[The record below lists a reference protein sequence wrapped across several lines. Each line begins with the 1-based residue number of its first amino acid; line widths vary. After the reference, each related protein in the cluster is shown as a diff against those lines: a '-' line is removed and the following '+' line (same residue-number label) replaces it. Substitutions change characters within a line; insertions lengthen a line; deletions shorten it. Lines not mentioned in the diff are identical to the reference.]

1 MKVLQA
7 KSKNEPL
14 SRAKF
19 PKNGANPFL
28 SQATREFH
36 HHFIL
41 PHSGKMEG
49 TVMQEEK
56 IGAYTMRKTSE
67 KNETGENIWLT
78 RLQRLLCE
86 LLWGCAGWVFGQA
99 GLLFDTYPLG
109 VALLCA
115 SSGHTPAVLA
125 GLLVTAVVNM
135 ENAALY
141 VCVYLAAAILR
152 IIVAA
157 VFDEPDARFEMPKT
171 LQRRLRERIEREAPL
186 TDEEWQKREKKAAR
200 AAFWERIFGESILLR
215 MSATSLCALIL
226 ALHRVIAGGFR
237 YYDWFAAI
245 FIILMATAATAI
257 FALSLEKRSENKW
270 LIGISEAALLFSLVY
285 ASRTVTFLSFP
296 LSPMAALFFTLYICS
311 NRSAMEGILTAGVAG
326 LAYEPI
332 QAPALLLAALVAI
345 FLKQTKKESPTAT
358 LLPVLAMLAWSAYVG
373 GFLIL
378 LPLVPA
384 TLLAGVAFVVVQKTS
399 ILSTPSQKAEASGEE
414 STQSQQ
420 FQQVESIRY
429 RDSSER
435 FRGIS
440 DAFSSLSEV
449 FYNLS
454 DRFRRPGTLDLRLLC
469 DRSFDAFCNDCPNK
483 NICWGLEYTETL
495 GAVNTLIAQLHTRG
509 RVSDEHVD
517 EQLSNRCTRI
527 DGILERI
534 NADCARLTGEMLRNN
549 RTEIVAMDYESAA
562 DIINDALEADS
573 GEYAVDTELG
583 KKIAEYLK
591 DADVRAQSVTVFG
604 NRMRKILIRGAEV
617 DEAKVTFETMRSDLG
632 EMCGSELGFPAF
644 EVEGSVSTMTLTA
657 KRKIAVISAHNNVS
671 ADGGVSGDS
680 VNLFSN
686 KKDYFY
692 ALISDGMGS
701 GKEAALTSGLCSVF
715 LEKMLRAGNRAAT
728 SLRMLNNMIAS
739 RAHDS
744 TKECSSTVDLLELDL
759 MTGEG
764 AFLKSGAA
772 PSFLVR
778 GKVVRRLQAGTVP
791 IGILNTLDVQKTEF
805 PLRAGDTV
813 VMVSDG
819 ILQGD
824 DDGEWLTS
832 YLTTATTQSPEEIVY
847 HICRRCAERETH
859 DDCSVVALRILD
871 ADQAEEEINNDE

>member
-1 MKVLQA
+1 MD
-7 KSKNEPL
+7 
-14 SRAKF
+14 
-19 PKNGANPFL
+19 
-28 SQATREFH
+28 
-36 HHFIL
+36 
-41 PHSGKMEG
+41 
-49 TVMQEEK
+49 
-56 IGAYTMRKTSE
+56 AYGMRKIRE
-67 KNETGENIWLT
+67 KKEIEGNVWLS

-86 LLWGCAGWVFGQA
+86 ILWGCAGWIFGQA
-99 GLLFDTYPLG
+99 GLVFDTYPLG
-109 VALLCA
+109 LALLCA
-115 SSGHTPAVLA
+115 SSGHTPAVLV
-125 GLLVTAVVNM
+125 GLIVTAVVNM
-135 ENAALY
+135 ENPALY
-141 VCVYLAAAILR
+141 ACAYLAAAILR
-152 IIVAA
+152 IIAAA
-157 VFDEPDARFEMPKT
+157 VFDAPDARFEMPKA
-171 LQRRLRERIEREAPL
+171 LQKRLQERIREEAPM
-186 TDEEWQKREKKAAR
+186 TDAEQEKNAR
-200 AAFWERIFGESILLR
+200 KTARVAFWERTFGESILLR
-215 MSATSLCALIL
+215 MSAAALCALVI
-226 ALHRVIAGGFR
+226 ALHRVISGGFR
-237 YYDWFAAI
+237 FYDWFAAL
-245 FIILMATAATAI
+245 FVIIMATAATAV
-257 FALSLEKRSENKW
+257 FALSLERRCGSRW
-270 LIGISEAALLFSLVY
+270 LVGVSEAALLFTLVY
-285 ASRTVTFLSFP
+285 ASRTVTLLTFP
-296 LSPMAALFFTLYICS
+296 LAPMAALFFTLYICA
-311 NRSAMEGILTAGVAG
+311 NRSAVDGILAAGIAG
-326 LAYEPI
+326 LAWEPI
-332 QAPALLLAALVAI
+332 HAPALLLAALVAL

-358 LLPVLAMLAWSAYVG
+358 LLPVLAMLVWSAYVG

-378 LPLVPA
+378 LPLIPA
-384 TLLAGVAFVVVQKTS
+384 ALLAATAFVLVQKTA
-399 ILSTPSQKAEASGEE
+399 IFTAPTTETTSGEE
-414 STQSQQ
+414 DAIKSQ
-420 FQQVESIRY
+420 QQVESIRY
-429 RDSSER
+429 RDSNER

-483 NICWGLEYTETL
+483 NICWGLEYTATL
-495 GAVNTLIAQLHTRG
+495 GAVNDLIAQLHTRG

-549 RTEIVAMDYESAA
+549 RTEIFAMDYESAA

-573 GEYAVDTELG
+573 GEYAVDAELG

-591 DADVRAQSVTVFG
+591 DADVRAESVTVFG

-644 EVEGSVSTMTLTA
+644 EVEGNVSTMTLSA
-657 KRKIAVISAHNNVS
+657 KRKIAVISAQNNVS

-739 RAHDS
+739 RAQDS

-772 PSFLVR
+772 PSFVVR

-791 IGILNTLDVQKTEF
+791 IGILNTLDVQKTDF

-824 DDGEWLTS
+824 DEGEWLTS
-832 YLTTATTQSPEEIVY
+832 YLTGAATQTPEEIVY
-847 HICRRCAERETH
+847 QICRRCAESETR

-871 ADQAEEEINNDE
+871 ADEAEEEANREE

>member
-1 MKVLQA
+1 
-7 KSKNEPL
+7 
-14 SRAKF
+14 
-19 PKNGANPFL
+19 
-28 SQATREFH
+28 
-36 HHFIL
+36 
-41 PHSGKMEG
+41 
-49 TVMQEEK
+49 MQEEK
-56 IGAYTMRKTSE
+56 MGAYSMRKTKE
-67 KNETGENIWLT
+67 KRGAGEGVWLL
-78 RLQRLLCE
+78 RLQRVFRE
-86 LLWGCAGWVFGQA
+86 ILWGCAGWIFGQA
-99 GLLFDTYPLG
+99 GLVFDTYPLG
-109 VALLCA
+109 LALLCA
-115 SSGHTPAVLA
+115 SSGHTPAVLV
-125 GLLVTAVVNM
+125 GLLITAVVNM
-135 ENAALY
+135 ENAAPY
-141 VCVYLAAAILR
+141 ICAYLTAAILR
-152 IIVAA
+152 IVVAA
-157 VFDEPDARFEMPKT
+157 VFDAPDARFEAPKA
-171 LQRRLRERIEREAPL
+171 LQKRLQERIREEAPL
-186 TDEEWQKREKKAAR
+186 SDAEQGKKAKKAAR

-215 MSATSLCALIL
+215 MSAAALCALVI
-226 ALHRVIAGGFR
+226 ALHRVISGDFR
-237 YYDWFAAI
+237 YYDLFAAL
-245 FIILMATAATAI
+245 FVILMSSAATAV
-257 FALSLEKRSENKW
+257 FALSLERRTETKW
-270 LIGISEAALLFSLVY
+270 LIGISEAALLFSFVY
-285 ASRTVTFLSFP
+285 AARTVTLLSFP
-296 LSPMAALFFTLYICS
+296 LAPMAALFFTLYVCA
-311 NRSAMEGILTAGVAG
+311 NRSALEGILAAGIAG
-326 LAYEPI
+326 LAYDPI
-332 QAPALLLAALVAI
+332 QAPALLLAALVAL
-345 FLKQTKKESPTAT
+345 FLKQTKKAKPTAT
-358 LLPVLAMLAWSAYVG
+358 LLPVVAMLAWSAYVK

-384 TLLAGVAFVVVQKTS
+384 TLLAGTAFVLVQKTA
-399 ILSTPSQKAEASGEE
+399 ILSAPNVETESGEE
-414 STQSQQ
+414 DNTQSQQ
-420 FQQVESIRY
+420 QQVESIRY
-429 RDSSER
+429 RDSNER

-483 NICWGLEYTETL
+483 NICWGLEYTATL
-495 GAVNTLIAQLHTRG
+495 GAVNDLIAQLHTRG
-509 RVSDEHVD
+509 RVSDEHVG
-517 EQLSNRCTRI
+517 EQLTNRCTRI

-534 NADCARLTGEMLRNN
+534 NTDCARLTGEMLRNN
-549 RTEIVAMDYESAA
+549 RTEIFAMDYESAA

-573 GEYAVDTELG
+573 GEYLVDAELG

-591 DADVRAQSVTVFG
+591 DADVRAESVTVFG

-632 EMCGSELGFPAF
+632 EMCDSELGFPAF

-657 KRKIAVISAHNNVS
+657 KRKIAVISAQNNVS

-739 RAHDS
+739 RAQDS

-772 PSFLVR
+772 PSFVVR
-778 GKVVRRLQAGTVP
+778 GKVVRKLQAGTVP
-791 IGILNTLDVQKTEF
+791 IGILNTLDVQKTDF

-824 DDGEWLTS
+824 DEGEWLTS
-832 YLTTATTQSPEEIVY
+832 YLTGAATQTPEEIVY
-847 HICRRCAERETH
+847 HICRRCAESETR

-871 ADQAEEEINNDE
+871 ADEAEEKGKEDD

>member
-1 MKVLQA
+1 
-7 KSKNEPL
+7 
-14 SRAKF
+14 
-19 PKNGANPFL
+19 
-28 SQATREFH
+28 
-36 HHFIL
+36 
-41 PHSGKMEG
+41 
-49 TVMQEEK
+49 MQEEK
-56 IGAYTMRKTSE
+56 MSAFHMRKTKE
-67 KNETGENIWLT
+67 KKEIDTNIWLS
-78 RLQRLLCE
+78 RLQRLFLE
-86 LLWGCAGWVFGQA
+86 ILWGCAGWIFGQA
-99 GLLFDTYPLG
+99 GLVFDTYPLG
-109 VALLCA
+109 IALLCA
-115 SSGHTPAVLA
+115 SSGHTPAVLI
-125 GLLVTAVVNM
+125 GLIVTSAVNM
-135 ENAALY
+135 ENPALY
-141 VCVYLAAAILR
+141 ICAYLTAAILR

-157 VFDEPDARFEMPKT
+157 VFDAPDARFEMPKA
-171 LQRRLRERIEREAPL
+171 LRECLQERITAQAPPDDKEEA
-186 TDEEWQKREKKAAR
+186 KRVKKAAR
-200 AAFWERIFGESILLR
+200 QAFLGRIFGESILLR
-215 MSATSLCALIL
+215 MSAAALCALVL
-226 ALHRVIAGGFR
+226 ALYRVIDGGFR
-237 YYDWFAAI
+237 FYDWFSAL
-245 FIILMATAATAI
+245 FIILMAVAATAV
-257 FALSLEKRSENKW
+257 FALSLEKRSESKW
-270 LIGISEAALLFSLVY
+270 LIGASEAALLFALVY
-285 ASRTVTFLSFP
+285 ASRTVVFLSFP
-296 LSPMAALFFTLYICS
+296 LAPMAALFFTLYICA
-311 NRSAMEGILTAGVAG
+311 NRSALQGILAAGVAG

-332 QAPALLLAALVAI
+332 QAPALLIAALVAL
-345 FLKQTKKESPTAT
+345 FLKQSKRESPTAT
-358 LLPVLAMLAWSAYVG
+358 LLPVLAMLTWSAYVG

-378 LPLVPA
+378 LYLVPA
-384 TLLAGVAFVVVQKTS
+384 TLLAGTAFVIVQKTA
-399 ILSTPSQKAEASGEE
+399 ILSPKKEGESETEEVFE
-414 STQSQQ
+414 SLQRQE
-420 FQQVESIRY
+420 VESIRY
-429 RDSSER
+429 RDSNER

-483 NICWGLEYTETL
+483 NICWGLEYTATL
-495 GAVNTLIAQLHTRG
+495 GAVNDLIAQLHTRG

-517 EQLSNRCTRI
+517 EQLVNRCTRI

-534 NADCARLTGEMLRNN
+534 NVDCARLTGEMLRNN
-549 RTEIVAMDYESAA
+549 RTEIFAMDYESAA

-573 GEYAVDTELG
+573 GEYMVDTELG
-583 KKIAEYLK
+583 KKIAEYLR
-591 DADVRAQSVTVFG
+591 DADVRAESVTVFG

-632 EMCGSELGFPAF
+632 EMCGSELDFPTF
-644 EVEGSVSTMTLTA
+644 EVEGNVSTMTLTA
-657 KRKIAVISAHNNVS
+657 KRKIAVLSAQNNLS

-739 RAHDS
+739 RAQDS
-744 TKECSSTVDLLELDL
+744 SKECSSTVDLLELDL

-772 PSFLVR
+772 PSFVVR

-791 IGILNTLDVQKTEF
+791 IGILNTLDVQKTDF

-824 DDGEWLTS
+824 DEGEWLTS
-832 YLTTATTQSPEEIVY
+832 YLTGASTQTPEEIVY
-847 HICRRCAERETH
+847 HICRRCAERETR

-871 ADQAEEEINNDE
+871 ADEAEEKSNREE

>member
-1 MKVLQA
+1 
-7 KSKNEPL
+7 
-14 SRAKF
+14 
-19 PKNGANPFL
+19 
-28 SQATREFH
+28 
-36 HHFIL
+36 
-41 PHSGKMEG
+41 
-49 TVMQEEK
+49 MQEEK
-56 IGAYTMRKTSE
+56 TGALGMRKAKE
-67 KNETGENIWLT
+67 KQGSKEKVWLS
-78 RLQRLLCE
+78 RLQRLFVE
-86 LLWGCAGWVFGQA
+86 IVWGCAGWIFGQA
-99 GLLFDTYPLG
+99 SLMFDTYPLG
-109 VALLCA
+109 IALLCA
-115 SSGHTPAVLA
+115 SSGHTPAVLV
-125 GLLVTAVVNM
+125 GLIVTAVVNM
-135 ENAALY
+135 QNPALY
-141 VCVYLAAAILR
+141 VCAYLAAAILR
-152 IIVAA
+152 ILVAA
-157 VFDEPDARFEMPKT
+157 VFDAPDARFEMPQS
-171 LQRRLRERIEREAPL
+171 LQKRLRERIAEEAPL
-186 TDEEWQKREKKAAR
+186 GDTEAEKRAKKAAR

-215 MSATSLCALIL
+215 MSAAALCGLVL
-226 ALHRVIAGGFR
+226 ALHRVISGGFR
-237 YYDWFAAI
+237 YYDLFAAI
-245 FIILMATAATAI
+245 FIILMATAATAV
-257 FALSLEKRSENKW
+257 FALSLERRCETGW
-270 LIGISEAALLFSLVY
+270 LVGLSEAALLFTLVY
-285 ASRTVTFLSFP
+285 ASRTVTLLSFP
-296 LSPMAALFFTLYICS
+296 LAPMAALFFTLYICA
-311 NRSAMEGILTAGVAG
+311 NRSTVEGILAAGIAG

-332 QAPALLLAALVAI
+332 QAPALLLAALVAL
-345 FLKQTKKESPTAT
+345 FLKQTKKESATAT
-358 LLPVLAMLAWSAYVG
+358 LLPVLAMLTWSAYVG
-373 GFLIL
+373 GFYIL
-378 LPLVPA
+378 LVLVPA
-384 TLLAGVAFVVVQKTS
+384 TLLAATAFVLVQKTAVFAS
-399 ILSTPSQKAEASGEE
+399 STPVEELNGEE
-414 STQSQQ
+414 DVRRSQQ
-420 FQQVESIRY
+420 RQQVDSIRY
-429 RDSSER
+429 RDSNER

-483 NICWGLEYTETL
+483 NICWGLEYTATL
-495 GAVNTLIAQLHTRG
+495 GAVNDLIAQLHTRG
-509 RVSDEHVD
+509 RVSDEHVG
-517 EQLSNRCTRI
+517 EQLANRCTRI

-534 NADCARLTGEMLRNN
+534 NTDCARLTGEMLRNN
-549 RTEIVAMDYESAA
+549 RTEIFAMDYESAA

-573 GEYAVDTELG
+573 NEYTVDAELG

-591 DADVRAQSVTVFG
+591 DADVRAESVTVFG
-604 NRMRKILIRGAEV
+604 NRMRKILLRGAEV

-632 EMCGSELGFPAF
+632 EMCGSELGFPTF

-657 KRKIAVISAHNNVS
+657 KRKIAVISAQNNVS

-739 RAHDS
+739 RSQDS

-772 PSFLVR
+772 PSFVVR

-791 IGILNTLDVQKTEF
+791 IGILNTLDVQKTDF

-824 DDGEWLTS
+824 DEGEWLTS
-832 YLTTATTQSPEEIVY
+832 YLTGVASLTPEEIVY
-847 HICRRCAERETH
+847 QICRRCAERETR

-871 ADQAEEEINNDE
+871 ADEIEETEREE

>member
-1 MKVLQA
+1 MD
-7 KSKNEPL
+7 
-14 SRAKF
+14 
-19 PKNGANPFL
+19 
-28 SQATREFH
+28 
-36 HHFIL
+36 
-41 PHSGKMEG
+41 
-49 TVMQEEK
+49 
-56 IGAYTMRKTSE
+56 AYGMRKIRE
-67 KNETGENIWLT
+67 KKEIEGNVWLS

-86 LLWGCAGWVFGQA
+86 ILWGCAGWIFGQA
-99 GLLFDTYPLG
+99 GLVFDTYPLG
-109 VALLCA
+109 LALLCA
-115 SSGHTPAVLA
+115 SSGHTPAVLV
-125 GLLVTAVVNM
+125 GLIVTAVVNM
-135 ENAALY
+135 ENPALY
-141 VCVYLAAAILR
+141 ACAYLAAAILR
-152 IIVAA
+152 IIAAA
-157 VFDEPDARFEMPKT
+157 VFDAPDARFEMPKA
-171 LQRRLRERIEREAPL
+171 LQKRLQERIREEAPM
-186 TDEEWQKREKKAAR
+186 TDAEQEKNAR
-200 AAFWERIFGESILLR
+200 KTARVAFWERTFGESILLR
-215 MSATSLCALIL
+215 MSAAALCALVI
-226 ALHRVIAGGFR
+226 ALHRVISGGFR
-237 YYDWFAAI
+237 FYDWFAAL
-245 FIILMATAATAI
+245 FVIIMATAATAV
-257 FALSLEKRSENKW
+257 FALSLERRCGSRW
-270 LIGISEAALLFSLVY
+270 LVGVSEAALLFTLVY
-285 ASRTVTFLSFP
+285 ASRTVTLLTFP
-296 LSPMAALFFTLYICS
+296 LAPMAALFFTLYICA
-311 NRSAMEGILTAGVAG
+311 NRSAVEGILAAGIAG
-326 LAYEPI
+326 LAWEPI
-332 QAPALLLAALVAI
+332 HAPALLLAVLVAL

-358 LLPVLAMLAWSAYVG
+358 LLPVLAMLVWSAYVG

-378 LPLVPA
+378 LPLIPA
-384 TLLAGVAFVVVQKTS
+384 ALLAATAFVLVQKTA
-399 ILSTPSQKAEASGEE
+399 IFTAPTTETTSGEE
-414 STQSQQ
+414 DAIKSQ
-420 FQQVESIRY
+420 QQVESIRY
-429 RDSSER
+429 RDSNER

-483 NICWGLEYTETL
+483 NICWGLEYTATL
-495 GAVNTLIAQLHTRG
+495 GAVNDLIAQLHTRG

-549 RTEIVAMDYESAA
+549 RTEIFAMDYESAA

-573 GEYAVDTELG
+573 GEYAVDAELG

-591 DADVRAQSVTVFG
+591 DADVRAESVTVFG

-644 EVEGSVSTMTLTA
+644 EVEGNVSTMTLSA
-657 KRKIAVISAHNNVS
+657 KRKIAVISAQNNVS

-739 RAHDS
+739 RAQDS

-772 PSFLVR
+772 PSFVVR

-791 IGILNTLDVQKTEF
+791 IGILNTLDVQKTDF

-824 DDGEWLTS
+824 DEGEWLTS
-832 YLTTATTQSPEEIVY
+832 YLTGAATQTPEEIVY
-847 HICRRCAERETH
+847 QICRRCAESETR

-871 ADQAEEEINNDE
+871 ADEAEEEVNREE

>member
-1 MKVLQA
+1 
-7 KSKNEPL
+7 
-14 SRAKF
+14 
-19 PKNGANPFL
+19 
-28 SQATREFH
+28 
-36 HHFIL
+36 
-41 PHSGKMEG
+41 
-49 TVMQEEK
+49 MQEEK
-56 IGAYTMRKTSE
+56 IGAFTMRKTKE
-67 KNETGENIWLT
+67 KNEGSENIWLA
-78 RLQRLLCE
+78 RLQRILCE
-86 LLWGCAGWVFGQA
+86 ILWGCAGWVFGQA

-115 SSGHTPAVLA
+115 SSGHTPAVLV
-125 GLLVTAVVNM
+125 GLLVTAVTNM
-135 ENAALY
+135 QNAPVY
-141 VCVYLAAAILR
+141 VCAYLMAAILR
-152 IIVAA
+152 IVAAA
-157 VFDEPDARFEMPKT
+157 VFDAPDARFEMPKT
-171 LQRRLRERIEREAPL
+171 LQKCLRERVEKEAAL

-215 MSATSLCALIL
+215 MSAAALCALVL
-226 ALHRVIAGGFR
+226 ALHRVISGGFR

-245 FIILMATAATAI
+245 FVIFMAAAATVI
-257 FALSLEKRSENKW
+257 FALSLEKRSDSKW
-270 LIGISEAALLFSLVY
+270 LIGISEAALLFSLVW
-285 ASRTVTFLSFP
+285 AARTVTFLSFP
-296 LSPMAALFFTLYICS
+296 LSPMAALFFTLYVCA
-311 NRSAMEGILTAGVAG
+311 NRTALQGILAAGVAG
-326 LAYEPI
+326 LAYDPI
-332 QAPALLLAALVAI
+332 QAPAFLLAALVAI
-345 FLKQTKKESPTAT
+345 FLKQTKREGPSVT
-358 LLPVLAMLAWSAYVG
+358 LFPVVAMLAWSAYVK
-373 GFLIL
+373 GFFML
-378 LPLVPA
+378 LSLVPA
-384 TLLAGVAFVVVQKTS
+384 ALFAGVAFVVVQKAAVF
-399 ILSTPSQKAEASGEE
+399 STPKEDTEHPEE
-414 STQSQQ
+414 EPIPQSNQ
-420 FQQVESIRY
+420 ELEGIRY
-429 RDSSER
+429 RDSNER

-483 NICWGLEYTETL
+483 NICWGLEYTATL
-495 GAVNTLIAQLHTRG
+495 GAVNDLIAQLHTRG
-509 RVSDEHVD
+509 RVSGEHVE
-517 EQLSNRCTRI
+517 EQLASRCTRI

-534 NADCARLTGEMLRNN
+534 NTDCAHLTGEMLRNN

-562 DIINDALEADS
+562 DIINDALEADC
-573 GEYAVDTELG
+573 GEYEVDVELS

-591 DADVRAQSVTVFG
+591 DADVRAESVTVFG
-604 NRMRKILIRGAEV
+604 NRMKKILIRGAEV
-617 DEAKVTFETMRSDLG
+617 EDAKVTFETMRSDLG
-632 EMCGSELGFPAF
+632 EMCGRELAFPTF
-644 EVEGSVSTMTLTA
+644 EVEGSVSTMVLSA
-657 KRKIAVISAHNNVS
+657 KRKIAVISAQNNVS

-680 VNLFSN
+680 VNLFCN

-772 PSFLVR
+772 PSFVVR

-819 ILQGD
+819 ILQD
-824 DDGEWLTS
+824 DNDGAWLMS
-832 YLTTATTQSPEEIVY
+832 YLKGAATETPEEIVY
-847 HICRRCAERETH
+847 QICRRCAEGETH

-871 ADQAEEEINNDE
+871 ADTAEETVNDEE

>member
-1 MKVLQA
+1 
-7 KSKNEPL
+7 
-14 SRAKF
+14 
-19 PKNGANPFL
+19 
-28 SQATREFH
+28 
-36 HHFIL
+36 
-41 PHSGKMEG
+41 
-49 TVMQEEK
+49 MQEEK
-56 IGAYTMRKTSE
+56 IGAYTMRKTKEENRS
-67 KNETGENIWLT
+67 GESVWLA
-78 RLQRLLCE
+78 RLQRLICE
-86 LLWGCAGWVFGQA
+86 ILWGCAGWVFGQA

-115 SSGHTPAVLA
+115 SSGHTLAVLA
-125 GLLVTAVVNM
+125 GLLITAVTNM
-135 ENAALY
+135 QNAPLY
-141 VCVYLAAAILR
+141 VCAYLTVAILR
-152 IIVAA
+152 IVAAA
-157 VFDEPDARFEMPKT
+157 VFDAPDARFELPKT
-171 LQRRLRERIEREAPL
+171 LQRCLRERLEKEAPL
-186 TDEEWQKREKKAAR
+186 TDKEWQTREKKAAR
-200 AAFWERIFGESILLR
+200 AAFWGRIFGESILLR
-215 MSATSLCALIL
+215 MSAAALCALVL
-226 ALHRVIAGGFR
+226 ALHRVISGGFR

-245 FIILMATAATAI
+245 FVIFMASAATVI
-257 FALSLEKRSENKW
+257 FALSLDKRNENKW
-270 LIGISEAALLFSLVY
+270 LVGISEAALLFSLVY
-285 ASRTVTFLSFP
+285 AARTVTFLSFP
-296 LSPMAALFFTLYICS
+296 LSPMAALFFTLYVCA
-311 NRSAMEGILTAGVAG
+311 NRSAVQGILAAGVAG
-326 LAYEPI
+326 LAYESI

-345 FLKQTKKESPTAT
+345 FLKQTKKQSPSAT
-358 LLPVLAMLAWSAYVG
+358 LLPVVAMLAWSAYVK
-373 GFLIL
+373 GFLL
-378 LPLVPA
+378 LLSLVPA
-384 TLLAGVAFVVVQKTS
+384 TLLAGVAFVVVQKAAV
-399 ILSTPSQKAEASGEE
+399 LSRADEQEE
-414 STQSQQ
+414 IEDEPIPQTNQ
-420 FQQVESIRY
+420 ELEGIRY
-429 RDSSER
+429 RDSNER

-483 NICWGLEYTETL
+483 NICWGLEYTATL
-495 GAVNTLIAQLHTRG
+495 GALNDLIAQLHTRG
-509 RVSDEHVD
+509 RVSNEHVG
-517 EQLSNRCTRI
+517 EPLLGRCTRI
-527 DGILERI
+527 EGILERI
-534 NADCARLTGEMLRNN
+534 NTDCARLTGDMLRNN

-573 GEYAVDTELG
+573 AEYLVDAELG

-591 DADVRAQSVTVFG
+591 DADVRAESVTVFG
-604 NRMRKILIRGAEV
+604 NRMKKILIRGAEV
-617 DEAKVTFETMRSDLG
+617 EDAKVTFETMRSDLG
-632 EMCGSELGFPAF
+632 EMCGSELAFPTF

-657 KRKIAVISAHNNVS
+657 KRKIAVISAQSNVS

-680 VNLFSN
+680 VNLFCN

-824 DDGEWLTS
+824 DEGAWLMS
-832 YLTTATTQSPEEIVY
+832 YLKGAATETPEEIVY
-847 HICRRCAERETH
+847 QICRKSAEGETR

-871 ADQAEEEINNDE
+871 ADAREENGEE

>member
-1 MKVLQA
+1 M
-7 KSKNEPL
+7 S
-14 SRAKF
+14 
-19 PKNGANPFL
+19 
-28 SQATREFH
+28 
-36 HHFIL
+36 
-41 PHSGKMEG
+41 
-49 TVMQEEK
+49 
-56 IGAYTMRKTSE
+56 AYTMRKTKE
-67 KNETGENIWLT
+67 KKAKPMAGENVWLS

-86 LLWGCAGWVFGQA
+86 ILWGCAGWIFGQA
-99 GLLFDTYPLG
+99 GLVFDTYPLG
-109 VALLCA
+109 LALLCA
-115 SSGHTPAVLA
+115 SSGHTPAVLV

-135 ENAALY
+135 ENAAPY
-141 VCVYLAAAILR
+141 VCAYLAAAIFR

-157 VFDEPDARFEMPKT
+157 VFDAPDARFELPQP
-171 LQRRLRERIEREAPL
+171 LQKRLRERIEKEAPL
-186 TDEEWQKREKKAAR
+186 SDDEQRKQAKKATR
-200 AAFWERIFGESILLR
+200 DAFWGRIFGESIVLR
-215 MSATSLCALIL
+215 MSAASVCALVI
-226 ALHRVIAGGFR
+226 ALYRVISGGFR
-237 YYDWFAAI
+237 YYDWFAAL
-245 FIILMATAATAI
+245 FMILMATAATAV
-257 FALSLEKRSENKW
+257 FALSLERRSDIKW
-270 LIGISEAALLFSLVY
+270 LVGVSEAALLFTLVY
-285 ASRTVTFLSFP
+285 ASRTVTLLSFP
-296 LSPMAALFFTLYICS
+296 LSPMAALFFTLYVCA
-311 NRSAMEGILTAGVAG
+311 NRTTMAGVLAAGIAG

-332 QAPALLLAALVAI
+332 QAPALLLAALVAL
-345 FLKQTKKESPTAT
+345 FLKQTKKESPTAI
-358 LLPVLAMLAWSAYVG
+358 LLPVVAMLAWSAYVK

-378 LPLVPA
+378 LPLIPA
-384 TLLAGVAFVVVQKTS
+384 TLLAATAFVLVQKTA
-399 ILSTPSQKAEASGEE
+399 IFSTTSVEE
-414 STQSQQ
+414 ENGDEENDRQQ
-420 FQQVESIRY
+420 RQMESIRY
-429 RDSSER
+429 RDSNER

-483 NICWGLEYTETL
+483 NICWGLEYTATL
-495 GAVNTLIAQLHTRG
+495 GAVNDLIAQLHTRG

-517 EQLSNRCTRI
+517 EQLANRCTRI

-534 NADCARLTGEMLRNN
+534 NTDCARLTGEMLRNN

-562 DIINDALEADS
+562 DIINEALEADS
-573 GEYAVDTELG
+573 GEYSVDVELG
-583 KKIAEYLK
+583 KKITEYLK
-591 DADVRAQSVTVFG
+591 DADVRAESVTVFG

-632 EMCGSELGFPAF
+632 EMCGSELAFPTF
-644 EVEGSVSTMTLTA
+644 EVEGNISTMTLSA
-657 KRKIAVISAHNNVS
+657 KRKIAVISAQNNVS

-728 SLRMLNNMIAS
+728 SLRMLNNMISS

-819 ILQGD
+819 IVSCD

-832 YLTTATTQSPEEIVY
+832 YLTGASAQTPEQIVY
-847 HICRRCAERETH
+847 HICRRCAESETR

-871 ADQAEEEINNDE
+871 ADEAEKEMQDET

>member
-1 MKVLQA
+1 
-7 KSKNEPL
+7 
-14 SRAKF
+14 
-19 PKNGANPFL
+19 
-28 SQATREFH
+28 
-36 HHFIL
+36 
-41 PHSGKMEG
+41 
-49 TVMQEEK
+49 MQEEK
-56 IGAYTMRKTSE
+56 IGAFSMRKTKE
-67 KNETGENIWLT
+67 KQATGENVWLS
-78 RLQRLLCE
+78 RLKRLLHE
-86 LLWGCAGWVFGQA
+86 IIWGCAGWIFGQA
-99 GLLFDTYPLG
+99 GLVFDTYPLG
-109 VALLCA
+109 LALLCA
-115 SSGHTPAVLA
+115 SSGHTPAVLV

-135 ENAALY
+135 QNPALY
-141 VCVYLAAAILR
+141 VCSYLAAAILR

-157 VFDEPDARFEMPKT
+157 VFDAPDARFEMPQR
-171 LQRRLRERIEREAPL
+171 LQKRLRERIANEAPQS
-186 TDEEWQKREKKAAR
+186 DAEQEKQAKKAIR
-200 AAFWERIFGESILLR
+200 LAFWNRIFGESILLR
-215 MSATSLCALIL
+215 MSTAALCTLVI
-226 ALHRVIAGGFR
+226 ALHRIISGGFR
-237 YYDWFAAI
+237 YYDFFAAL
-245 FIILMATAATAI
+245 FVILMATSATAV
-257 FALSLEKRSENKW
+257 FALSLERRTEVKW
-270 LIGISEAALLFSLVY
+270 LVGLSEAALLFSLVY
-285 ASRTVTFLSFP
+285 ASRTVTLLSFP
-296 LSPMAALFFTLYICS
+296 LAPMAALFFTLYICA
-311 NRSAMEGILTAGVAG
+311 NRTALQGILASGIAG
-326 LAYEPI
+326 LAYEPM

-345 FLKQTKKESPTAT
+345 FLKQTKKESATAT

-373 GFLIL
+373 GFFIL
-378 LPLVPA
+378 LSLIPA
-384 TLLAGVAFVVVQKTS
+384 TLLSATAFVLVQKTAVFS
-399 ILSTPSQKAEASGEE
+399 SSTSQDESNSEE
-414 STQSQQ
+414 DTVGNQQ
-420 FQQVESIRY
+420 RQQVESIRY
-429 RDSSER
+429 RDSNER

-483 NICWGLEYTETL
+483 DICWGLEYTATL
-495 GAVNTLIAQLHTRG
+495 GAVNDLIAQLHTRG
-509 RVSDEHVD
+509 RVSDEHVG
-517 EQLSNRCTRI
+517 EQLANRCTRI

-534 NADCARLTGEMLRNN
+534 NTDCARLTGEMLRNN
-549 RTEIVAMDYESAA
+549 RTEIFAMDYESAA

-573 GEYAVDTELG
+573 GEYAVDMELG
-583 KKIAEYLK
+583 KKITEYLK
-591 DADVRAQSVTVFG
+591 DADVKAESVTVFG

-632 EMCGSELGFPAF
+632 EMCDSELSFPAF

-657 KRKIAVISAHNNVS
+657 KRKIAVISAQNNVS

-715 LEKMLRAGNRAAT
+715 LEKMLRAGNSAAT

-739 RAHDS
+739 RSQDS

-772 PSFLVR
+772 PSFVVR

-791 IGILNTLDVQKTEF
+791 IGILNTLDVQKTDF
-805 PLRAGDTV
+805 PLRVGDTV

-824 DDGEWLTS
+824 DEGEWLTS
-832 YLTTATTQSPEEIVY
+832 YLTGVATQTPEEIVY
-847 HICRRCAERETH
+847 QICRRCAESETR

-871 ADQAEEEINNDE
+871 ADEAEEDANREE

>member
-1 MKVLQA
+1 
-7 KSKNEPL
+7 
-14 SRAKF
+14 
-19 PKNGANPFL
+19 
-28 SQATREFH
+28 
-36 HHFIL
+36 
-41 PHSGKMEG
+41 
-49 TVMQEEK
+49 MQEEK
-56 IGAYTMRKTSE
+56 MDAYGMRKIRE
-67 KNETGENIWLT
+67 KKEIEGNVWLS

-86 LLWGCAGWVFGQA
+86 ILWGCAGWIFGQA
-99 GLLFDTYPLG
+99 GLVFDTYPLG
-109 VALLCA
+109 LALLCA
-115 SSGHTPAVLA
+115 SSGHTPAVLV
-125 GLLVTAVVNM
+125 GLIVTAVVNM
-135 ENAALY
+135 ENPALY
-141 VCVYLAAAILR
+141 ACAYLAAAILR
-152 IIVAA
+152 IIAAA
-157 VFDEPDARFEMPKT
+157 VFDAPDARFEMPKA
-171 LQRRLRERIEREAPL
+171 LQKRLQERIREEAPM
-186 TDEEWQKREKKAAR
+186 TDAEQEKNAR
-200 AAFWERIFGESILLR
+200 KTARVAFWERTFGESILLR
-215 MSATSLCALIL
+215 MSAAALCALVI
-226 ALHRVIAGGFR
+226 ALHRVISGGFR
-237 YYDWFAAI
+237 FYDWFAAL
-245 FIILMATAATAI
+245 FVIIMATAATAV
-257 FALSLEKRSENKW
+257 FALSLERRCGSRW
-270 LIGISEAALLFSLVY
+270 LVGVSEAALLFTLVY
-285 ASRTVTFLSFP
+285 ASRTVTLLTFP
-296 LSPMAALFFTLYICS
+296 LAPMAALFFTLYICA
-311 NRSAMEGILTAGVAG
+311 NRSAVDGILAAGIAG
-326 LAYEPI
+326 LAWEPI
-332 QAPALLLAALVAI
+332 HAPALLLAALVAL

-358 LLPVLAMLAWSAYVG
+358 LLPVLAMLVWSAYVG

-378 LPLVPA
+378 LPLIPA
-384 TLLAGVAFVVVQKTS
+384 ALLAATAFVLVQKTA
-399 ILSTPSQKAEASGEE
+399 IFTAPTTETTSGEE
-414 STQSQQ
+414 DAIKSQ
-420 FQQVESIRY
+420 QQVESIRY
-429 RDSSER
+429 RDSNER

-483 NICWGLEYTETL
+483 NICWGLEYTATL
-495 GAVNTLIAQLHTRG
+495 GAVNDLIAQLHTRG

-549 RTEIVAMDYESAA
+549 RTEIFAMDYESAA

-573 GEYAVDTELG
+573 GEYAVDAELG

-591 DADVRAQSVTVFG
+591 DADVRAESVTVFG

-644 EVEGSVSTMTLTA
+644 EVEGNVSTMTLSA
-657 KRKIAVISAHNNVS
+657 KRKIAVISAQNNVS

-739 RAHDS
+739 RAQDS

-772 PSFLVR
+772 PSFVVR

-791 IGILNTLDVQKTEF
+791 IGILNTLDVQKTDF

-824 DDGEWLTS
+824 DEGEWLTS
-832 YLTTATTQSPEEIVY
+832 YLTGAATQTPEEIVY
-847 HICRRCAERETH
+847 QICRRCAESETR

-871 ADQAEEEINNDE
+871 ADEAEEEANREE

>member
-1 MKVLQA
+1 
-7 KSKNEPL
+7 
-14 SRAKF
+14 
-19 PKNGANPFL
+19 
-28 SQATREFH
+28 
-36 HHFIL
+36 
-41 PHSGKMEG
+41 
-49 TVMQEEK
+49 MQEEK
-56 IGAYTMRKTSE
+56 IGAQRLHQKRK
-67 KNETGENIWLT
+67 ENIREENVWLI
-78 RLQRLLCE
+78 RLRRLFYE
-86 LLWGCAGWVFGQA
+86 VLWGCAGWLFGQA

-109 VALLCA
+109 LALLCA
-115 SSGHTPAVLA
+115 SSGHTPAVLV
-125 GLLVTAVVNM
+125 GLVVTAVTNM
-135 ENAALY
+135 QFAAPY
-141 VCVYLAAAILR
+141 VVAYLTAAIVR
-152 IIVAA
+152 IVIAL
-157 VFDEPDARFEMPKT
+157 VFDAPDARLEMPEAVK
-171 LQRRLRERIEREAPL
+171 LRLRAKIA
-186 TDEEWQKREKKAAR
+186 EESGEENNKDAKKQAR
-200 AAFWERIFGESILLR
+200 KAFLERIFGESILLR
-215 MSATSLCALIL
+215 TSAAAVCALII

-237 YYDWFAAI
+237 YYDWFAAL
-245 FIILMATAATAI
+245 FVVLMAAAATTL
-257 FALSLEKRSENKW
+257 FAFSLESRTENKW
-270 LIGISEAALLFSLVY
+270 LIGISEAALLFSLVW
-285 ASRTVTFLSFP
+285 AARTVSFLSFP
-296 LSPMAALFFTLYICS
+296 LAPMAALFFTLYICA
-311 NRSAMEGILTAGVAG
+311 NRGALQGLLAAGIAG
-326 LAYEPI
+326 LSYDPL
-332 QAPALLLAALVAI
+332 QAPAFLLAALVAL
-345 FLKQTKKESPTAT
+345 FFKQTKREMSAAAT
-358 LLPVLAMLAWSAYVG
+358 LLPVLAMLSWSAYARG
-373 GFLIL
+373 PLIL
-378 LPLVPA
+378 LSLLPA
-384 TLLAGVAFVVVQKTS
+384 ALLSATAFVLVQKVVVPSPAAATDE
-399 ILSTPSQKAEASGEE
+399 LSEEEE
-414 STQSQQ
+414 SIQSQRQ
-420 FQQVESIRY
+420 EVESIRY
-429 RDSSER
+429 RDSNER

-469 DRSFDAFCNDCPNK
+469 DRSFDAFCADCPNK
-483 NICWGLEYTETL
+483 NICWGLEYTATL
-495 GAVNTLIAQLHTRG
+495 GAVNDLIAQLHTRG
-509 RVSDEHVD
+509 RVSGEHVE
-517 EQLSNRCTRI
+517 EQLADRCTRI

-549 RTEIVAMDYESAA
+549 RTEIFAMDYESAA

-573 GEYAVDTELG
+573 GEYLVDAELG

-591 DADVRAQSVTVFG
+591 DADVRAESVTVFG

-617 DEAKVTFETMRSDLG
+617 DEAKVTFETMRCDLG

-644 EVEGSVSTMTLTA
+644 EVEGNVSTMTLTA
-657 KRKIAVISAHNNVS
+657 KRKIAVVSAQNNVS

-759 MTGEG
+759 MTGEA

-791 IGILNTLDVQKTEF
+791 IGILNTLDVQKTDF

-824 DDGEWLTS
+824 DEGEWLTS
-832 YLTTATTQSPEEIVY
+832 YLTSVTTQSPEEIVY
-847 HICRRCAERETH
+847 QICRRCAERDTH

-871 ADQAEEEINNDE
+871 AEDTIEETAGEEKR

>member
-1 MKVLQA
+1 
-7 KSKNEPL
+7 
-14 SRAKF
+14 
-19 PKNGANPFL
+19 
-28 SQATREFH
+28 
-36 HHFIL
+36 
-41 PHSGKMEG
+41 
-49 TVMQEEK
+49 MQEEK
-56 IGAYTMRKTSE
+56 IGAFSMRKTRE
-67 KNETGENIWLT
+67 KREEQEGVWLA
-78 RLQRLLCE
+78 RLKRLLCE
-86 LLWGCAGWVFGQA
+86 ILWGCTGWVFGQA
-99 GLLFDTYPLG
+99 GLVFDTYPLG
-109 VALLCA
+109 MALLCA
-115 SSGHTPAVLA
+115 SSGHTPAVLV

-135 ENAALY
+135 EDAAPY
-141 VCVYLAAAILR
+141 VCAYLAAAILR

-157 VFDEPDARFEMPKT
+157 VFDAPDARFEMPKT
-171 LQRRLRERIEREAPL
+171 LQKRLQERIQEEAPL
-186 TDEEWQKREKKAAR
+186 TDEEWKKKEKKAAR
-200 AAFWERIFGESILLR
+200 VAFFARVFGESIFLR
-215 MSATSLCALIL
+215 MSAAALCSLLIV
-226 ALHRVIAGGFR
+226 LHRIIAGGFR
-237 YYDWFAAI
+237 YYDWFAAL
-245 FIILMATAATAI
+245 FFILMATAATAV
-257 FALSLEKRSENKW
+257 FALSLEKRSDNKW
-270 LIGISEAALLFSLVY
+270 LIGISEAALLFTLVY
-285 ASRTVTFLSFP
+285 ASRTVMLLSFP
-296 LSPMAALFFTLYICS
+296 LAPMAALFFTLYICAT
-311 NRSAMEGILTAGVAG
+311 RETLHAILTAGIAG
-326 LAYEPI
+326 LAYDPI
-332 QAPALLLAALVAI
+332 QAPALLLAALVML
-345 FLKQTKKESPTAT
+345 FLKQTKKEKPTAI
-358 LLPVLAMLAWSAYVG
+358 LLPVVAMLAWSAYVKG
-373 GFLIL
+373 VFIL
-378 LPLVPA
+378 LSLVPA
-384 TLLAGVAFVVVQKTS
+384 TLLAATAFVLVHKTAIFS
-399 ILSTPSQKAEASGEE
+399 CPAKETESWEADA
-414 STQSQQ
+414 TQNQR
-420 FQQVESIRY
+420 QQVESIRY
-429 RDSSER
+429 RDSNER

-483 NICWGLEYTETL
+483 NICWGLEYTATL
-495 GAVNTLIAQLHTRG
+495 GAVNDLIAQLHTRG

-517 EQLSNRCTRI
+517 EQLANRCTRI

-549 RTEIVAMDYESAA
+549 RTEIFAMDYESAA

-573 GEYAVDTELG
+573 GEYLVDVELG
-583 KKIAEYLK
+583 KKITEYLK
-591 DADVRAQSVTVFG
+591 DADVRAESITVLG
-604 NRMRKILIRGAEV
+604 SRMRKILIRGAEV
-617 DEAKVTFETMRSDLG
+617 DDAKVTFETMRSDLG
-632 EMCGSELGFPAF
+632 EICGSELGFPTF
-644 EVEGSVSTMTLTA
+644 EVEGSVSTMTLSA
-657 KRKIAVISAHNNVS
+657 KRKIAVISAQNNVS

-739 RAHDS
+739 RAQDS

-772 PSFLVR
+772 PTFVIR

-791 IGILNTLDVQKTEF
+791 IGILNTLDVQKTDF

-824 DDGEWLTS
+824 DEGEWLTS
-832 YLTTATTQSPEEIVY
+832 YLTGAAAQTPDEIVY
-847 HICRRCAERETH
+847 QICRRCAERETR

-871 ADQAEEEINNDE
+871 AEEVEELDEEE

>member
-1 MKVLQA
+1 
-7 KSKNEPL
+7 
-14 SRAKF
+14 
-19 PKNGANPFL
+19 
-28 SQATREFH
+28 
-36 HHFIL
+36 
-41 PHSGKMEG
+41 
-49 TVMQEEK
+49 MQEEK
-56 IGAYTMRKTSE
+56 INAYRMRATKE
-67 KNETGENIWLT
+67 KKGVEENVWLA
-78 RLQRLLCE
+78 RLRRLLCE
-86 LLWGCAGWVFGQA
+86 VLWGCAGWIFGQA

-109 VALLCA
+109 LALLCA
-115 SSGHTPAVLA
+115 SSGHTPAVLV

-135 ENAALY
+135 ESAAPY
-141 VCVYLAAAILR
+141 VCAYLAAALIR
-152 IIVAA
+152 IVAA
-157 VFDEPDARFEMPKT
+157 AMFDAPDARFEMPELLKKRLKT
-171 LQRRLRERIEREAPL
+171 CLDDQACEGDPE
-186 TDEEWQKREKKAAR
+186 DKKAAR
-200 AAFWERIFGESILLR
+200 VAFFGRIFGESILLR
-215 MSATSLCALIL
+215 MSAAALCALVI
-226 ALHRVIAGGFR
+226 ALHRVISGGFR
-237 YYDWFAAI
+237 YYDWFAAL
-245 FIILMATAATAI
+245 FVILMATAATAI
-257 FALSLEKRSENKW
+257 FALSLEQRTQNKW
-270 LIGISEAALLFSLVY
+270 LIGISEASLLFSLVY
-285 ASRTVTFLSFP
+285 ASRTVTLLSFP
-296 LSPMAALFFTLYICS
+296 LSPMAALFFTLHVCA
-311 NRSAMEGILTAGVAG
+311 NRSAVEGIVAAGIG
-326 LAYEPI
+326 GIAYEPI

-345 FLKQTKKESPTAT
+345 FLKQTKKEAPPAT

-373 GFLIL
+373 GFSIL

-384 TLLAGVAFVVVQKTS
+384 TLLAATAFVLVQKTA
-399 ILSTPSQKAEASGEE
+399 ILSSSVGQTETETEASDTAEN
-414 STQSQQ
+414 QQ
-420 FQQVESIRY
+420 NQQVESMRY
-429 RDSSER
+429 RDSNER

-495 GAVNTLIAQLHTRG
+495 GAVNDLIAQLHTRG
-509 RVSDEHVD
+509 RVSDEHVG
-517 EQLSNRCTRI
+517 EQLANRCTRI

-534 NADCARLTGEMLRNN
+534 NTDCARLTGEMLRNN
-549 RTEIVAMDYESAA
+549 RTEIFAMDYESAA

-573 GEYAVDTELG
+573 GEYAVDAELG

-591 DADVRAQSVTVFG
+591 DADVRAESVTVFG
-604 NRMRKILIRGAEV
+604 NRMRKILIRAAEV

-632 EMCGSELGFPAF
+632 EMCGSELAFPTF
-644 EVEGSVSTMTLTA
+644 EVEGNVSTMTLSA
-657 KRKIAVISAHNNVS
+657 KRKIAVRSAQNNVS

-680 VNLFSN
+680 VNLFCN

-772 PSFLVR
+772 PSFVVR

-791 IGILNTLDVQKTEF
+791 LGILNTLDVQKTEF
-805 PLRAGDTV
+805 FLRAGDTV

-819 ILQGD
+819 IVQGD
-824 DDGEWLTS
+824 EECEWLTS
-832 YLTTATTQSPEEIVY
+832 YLAGVSTQTPEEIVY
-847 HICRRCAERETH
+847 QICRRCAESETH

-871 ADQAEEEINNDE
+871 AEEADTQEIE

>member
-1 MKVLQA
+1 MK
-7 KSKNEPL
+7 
-14 SRAKF
+14 SRKV
-19 PKNGANPFL
+19 N
-28 SQATREFH
+28 
-36 HHFIL
+36 
-41 PHSGKMEG
+41 
-49 TVMQEEK
+49 VMQEEK
-56 IGAYTMRKTSE
+56 MGAFGMRKTKE
-67 KNETGENIWLT
+67 KKEAQEGVWIP

-86 LLWGCAGWVFGQA
+86 ILWGCVGWVFGQA
-99 GLLFDTYPLG
+99 GLVLNTYPLG

-125 GLLVTAVVNM
+125 GLLVTAFVNM
-135 ENAALY
+135 ESAAPY
-141 VCVYLAAAILR
+141 VCAYLTAAILR
-152 IIVAA
+152 IVAAA
-157 VFDEPDARFEMPKT
+157 VFDAPDARFEAPKT
-171 LQRRLRERIEREAPL
+171 LQKRLQERIREETPL
-186 TDEEWQKREKKAAR
+186 TDDEWKKKEKKAAR
-200 AAFWERIFGESILLR
+200 AAFWSRIFGESILLR
-215 MSATSLCALIL
+215 MSAAALSALLISLYRI
-226 ALHRVIAGGFR
+226 IAGGFR
-237 YYDWFAAI
+237 YYDWFAAL
-245 FIILMATAATAI
+245 FMILMSAAATVI

-285 ASRTVTFLSFP
+285 ASRTVTLLSFP
-296 LSPMAALFFTLYICS
+296 LAPMAALFFTLYICA
-311 NRSAMEGILTAGVAG
+311 NRSALEGILTAGIAG
-326 LAYEPI
+326 IAYDPI
-332 QAPALLLAALVAI
+332 QAPALLLAALIAL

-358 LLPVLAMLAWSAYVG
+358 LLPVVAMLAWSAYVK
-373 GFLIL
+373 GFFIL
-378 LPLVPA
+378 LQLVPA
-384 TLLAGVAFVVVQKTS
+384 ALLAGTAYVVVQKTAFF
-399 ILSTPSQKAEASGEE
+399 STSATGTGDGEE
-414 STQSQQ
+414 DTIHNQQ
-420 FQQVESIRY
+420 QQVESIRY
-429 RDSSER
+429 RDSNER

-483 NICWGLEYTETL
+483 NICWGLEYTATL
-495 GAVNTLIAQLHTRG
+495 GAVNDLIAQLHTRG

-517 EQLSNRCTRI
+517 EQLANRCTRI

-534 NADCARLTGEMLRNN
+534 NTDCARLTGEMLRNN
-549 RTEIVAMDYESAA
+549 RTEIFAMDYESAA

-573 GEYAVDTELG
+573 GEYLVDAELG
-583 KKIAEYLK
+583 KKISEYLK
-591 DADVRAQSVTVFG
+591 DADVRAESVTVFG

-632 EMCGSELGFPAF
+632 EMCSSELDFPAF
-644 EVEGSVSTMTLTA
+644 EVEGNVSTMTLTA
-657 KRKIAVISAHNNVS
+657 KRKIAVISAQSNIS

-739 RAHDS
+739 RAQDS

-764 AFLKSGAA
+764 VFLKSGAA
-772 PSFLVR
+772 PSFVVR

-791 IGILNTLDVQKTEF
+791 IGILNTLDVQKTDF

-824 DDGEWLTS
+824 EACEWLTS
-832 YLTTATTQSPEEIVY
+832 YLTTATAQTPEEIVY
-847 HICRRCAERETH
+847 HICRRCAERETR

-871 ADQAEEEINNDE
+871 ADEAEEKGREED

>member
-1 MKVLQA
+1 
-7 KSKNEPL
+7 
-14 SRAKF
+14 
-19 PKNGANPFL
+19 
-28 SQATREFH
+28 
-36 HHFIL
+36 
-41 PHSGKMEG
+41 
-49 TVMQEEK
+49 MQEEK
-56 IGAYTMRKTSE
+56 INAYRMRATKE
-67 KNETGENIWLT
+67 KKGVEENVWLA
-78 RLQRLLCE
+78 RLRRLLCE
-86 LLWGCAGWVFGQA
+86 VLWGCAGWIFGQA

-109 VALLCA
+109 LALLCA
-115 SSGHTPAVLA
+115 SSGHTPAVLV

-135 ENAALY
+135 ESAAPY
-141 VCVYLAAAILR
+141 VCAYLAAALIR
-152 IIVAA
+152 IVAA
-157 VFDEPDARFEMPKT
+157 AMFDAPDARFEMPELLKKRLKT
-171 LQRRLRERIEREAPL
+171 CLDDQAREGDPE
-186 TDEEWQKREKKAAR
+186 DKKAAR
-200 AAFWERIFGESILLR
+200 VAFFGRIFGESILLR
-215 MSATSLCALIL
+215 MSAAALCALVI
-226 ALHRVIAGGFR
+226 ALHRVISGGFR
-237 YYDWFAAI
+237 YYDWFAAL
-245 FIILMATAATAI
+245 FVILMATAATAI
-257 FALSLEKRSENKW
+257 FALSLEQRTQNKW
-270 LIGISEAALLFSLVY
+270 LIGISEASLLFSLVY
-285 ASRTVTFLSFP
+285 ASRTVTLLSFP
-296 LSPMAALFFTLYICS
+296 LSPMAALFFTLYVCA
-311 NRSAMEGILTAGVAG
+311 NRSAVEGIVAAGIG
-326 LAYEPI
+326 GIAYEPI

-345 FLKQTKKESPTAT
+345 FLKQTKKEAPPAT

-373 GFLIL
+373 GFPIL

-384 TLLAGVAFVVVQKTS
+384 TLLAATAFVLVQKTA
-399 ILSTPSQKAEASGEE
+399 ILSSSVGQAEMETEASDTAE
-414 STQSQQ
+414 SQQ
-420 FQQVESIRY
+420 NQQVESMRY
-429 RDSSER
+429 RDSNER

-495 GAVNTLIAQLHTRG
+495 GAVNDLIAQLHTRG
-509 RVSDEHVD
+509 RVSDEHVG
-517 EQLSNRCTRI
+517 EQLANRCTRI

-534 NADCARLTGEMLRNN
+534 NTDCARLTGEMLRNN
-549 RTEIVAMDYESAA
+549 RTEIFAMDYESAA

-573 GEYAVDTELG
+573 GEYAVDAELG

-591 DADVRAQSVTVFG
+591 DADVRAESVTVFG
-604 NRMRKILIRGAEV
+604 NRMRKILIRAAEV

-632 EMCGSELGFPAF
+632 EMCGSELAFPTF
-644 EVEGSVSTMTLTA
+644 EVEGNVSTMTLSA
-657 KRKIAVISAHNNVS
+657 KRKIAVQSAQNNVS

-680 VNLFSN
+680 VNLFCN

-772 PSFLVR
+772 PSFVVR

-791 IGILNTLDVQKTEF
+791 LGILNTLDVQKTEF
-805 PLRAGDTV
+805 FLRAGDTV

-819 ILQGD
+819 IVQGD
-824 DDGEWLTS
+824 EECEWLTS
-832 YLTTATTQSPEEIVY
+832 YLAGVSTQTPEEIVY
-847 HICRRCAERETH
+847 QICRRCAESETH

-871 ADQAEEEINNDE
+871 AEEADTQEIE

>member
-1 MKVLQA
+1 MHL
-7 KSKNEPL
+7 
-14 SRAKF
+14 
-19 PKNGANPFL
+19 
-28 SQATREFH
+28 FH
-36 HHFIL
+36 HHFVL
-41 PHSGKMEG
+41 PHSGRMEDN
-49 TVMQEEK
+49 MQEEK
-56 IGAYTMRKTSE
+56 MGTFTMRKTKE
-67 KNETGENIWLT
+67 KKEVKEGLWLS
-78 RLQRLLCE
+78 RLRRLFCE
-86 LLWGCAGWVFGQA
+86 ILWGCAGWIFGQA
-99 GLLFDTYPLG
+99 GLVFDTYPLG
-109 VALLCA
+109 MALLCA
-115 SSGHTPAVLA
+115 SSGHTPAVLV
-125 GLLVTAVVNM
+125 GLIVTAVVNM
-135 ENAALY
+135 ENAAPY
-141 VCVYLAAAILR
+141 VCAYLAAAILR

-157 VFDEPDARFEMPKT
+157 VFDAPDARFGMPKA
-171 LQRRLRERIEREAPL
+171 LQKRLQERIREEAPL
-186 TDEEWQKREKKAAR
+186 TDAEWKKKEKKAAR
-200 AAFWERIFGESILLR
+200 VAFWERIFGESILLR
-215 MSATSLCALIL
+215 MSAAALCALVI

-237 YYDWFAAI
+237 YYDWFAAL
-245 FIILMATAATAI
+245 FMILMSAAATVV
-257 FALSLEKRSENKW
+257 FALSLEKRAENKW
-270 LIGISEAALLFSLVY
+270 LIGISEAALLFTLVY
-285 ASRTVTFLSFP
+285 ASRTVTLLTFP
-296 LSPMAALFFTLYICS
+296 LAPMAALFFTLYICA
-311 NRSAMEGILTAGVAG
+311 NRSALEGILTAGIAG
-326 LAYEPI
+326 LAYDPI
-332 QAPALLLAALVAI
+332 QAPALLLAALVAL

-358 LLPVLAMLAWSAYVG
+358 LLPLVAMLAWSAYVK

-384 TLLAGVAFVVVQKTS
+384 TLLAGTAFVLVQKTS
-399 ILSTPSQKAEASGEE
+399 VFSSPTTEAMNEE
-414 STQSQQ
+414 EDTTKSQQ
-420 FQQVESIRY
+420 QQVESMRY
-429 RDSSER
+429 RDSNER

-483 NICWGLEYTETL
+483 NICWGLEYTATL
-495 GAVNTLIAQLHTRG
+495 GAVNDLIAQLHTRG
-509 RVSDEHVD
+509 RVSGDHVE
-517 EQLSNRCTRI
+517 EQLANRCTRI

-534 NADCARLTGEMLRNN
+534 NTDCARLTGEMLRNN
-549 RTEIVAMDYESAA
+549 RTEIFAMDYESAA

-573 GEYAVDTELG
+573 GEYAVDSELG

-591 DADVRAQSVTVFG
+591 DADVRAESVTVFG

-632 EMCGSELGFPAF
+632 EMCGSELDFPTF

-657 KRKIAVISAHNNVS
+657 KRKIAVISAQNNVS

-739 RAHDS
+739 RAQDS

-778 GKVVRRLQAGTVP
+778 GQVVRRLQAGTVP
-791 IGILNTLDVQKTEF
+791 IGILSTLDVQKTDF

-824 DDGEWLTS
+824 DEGEWLTS
-832 YLTTATTQSPEEIVY
+832 YLTSVTTQTPEEIVY
-847 HICRRCAERETH
+847 RICRKCAERETR

-871 ADQAEEEINNDE
+871 ADEAEEEVNREV

>member
-1 MKVLQA
+1 
-7 KSKNEPL
+7 
-14 SRAKF
+14 
-19 PKNGANPFL
+19 
-28 SQATREFH
+28 
-36 HHFIL
+36 
-41 PHSGKMEG
+41 
-49 TVMQEEK
+49 MQEEK
-56 IGAYTMRKTSE
+56 MGAYTMRKTKE
-67 KNETGENIWLT
+67 KNEGEEHIWLP

-86 LLWGCAGWVFGQA
+86 ILWGCAGWVFGQA
-99 GLLFDTYPLG
+99 GLILDTYPLG
-109 VALLCA
+109 LALLCA
-115 SSGHTPAVLA
+115 SSGHTPAVLV
-125 GLLVTAVVNM
+125 GLIVTAVVNM

-157 VFDEPDARFEMPKT
+157 VFDAPDARFEMPKT
-171 LQRRLRERIEREAPL
+171 LQKRLRERIEREAPL

-200 AAFWERIFGESILLR
+200 AAFWSRIFGESILLR
-215 MSATSLCALIL
+215 MSAAALCALVL
-226 ALHRVIAGGFR
+226 GLHRAIVGGFR
-237 YYDWFAAI
+237 FYDWFAAV
-245 FIILMATAATAI
+245 FIILMAVAATAV
-257 FALSLEKRSENKW
+257 FALSLEKRSDNKW

-285 ASRTVTFLSFP
+285 AARTVTLLSFP
-296 LSPMAALFFTLYICS
+296 LSPMAALFFTLYVCA
-311 NRSAMEGILTAGVAG
+311 NRSAVQGILTAGIAG
-326 LAYEPI
+326 LAYQVI
-332 QAPALLLAALVAI
+332 HAPAFLLAALVAL

-373 GFLIL
+373 GFVIL

-384 TLLAGVAFVVVQKTS
+384 ALLAATAFVVVQKTS
-399 ILSTPSQKAEASGEE
+399 LLSVPTAEGEPDTKEE
-414 STQSQQ
+414 STQEH
-420 FQQVESIRY
+420 QQVESIRY
-429 RDSSER
+429 RDSNER

-483 NICWGLEYTETL
+483 NICWGLEYTATL
-495 GAVNTLIAQLHTRG
+495 GAVNDLIAQLHTRG

-517 EQLSNRCTRI
+517 EQLSSRCTRI

-562 DIINDALEADS
+562 DIINDALEADG
-573 GEYAVDTELG
+573 GEYEVDAELS

-591 DADVRAQSVTVFG
+591 DADVRAESVTVFG

-632 EMCGSELGFPAF
+632 EMCGRELGFPTF
-644 EVEGSVSTMTLTA
+644 EVEGSVSTMVLTS
-657 KRKIAVISAHNNVS
+657 KRKIAVISAQNNVS

-680 VNLFSN
+680 VNLFCN

-772 PSFLVR
+772 PSFVVR

-824 DDGEWLTS
+824 EDCEWLTS
-832 YLTTATTQSPEEIVY
+832 YLAGAATQTPEEIVY
-847 HICRRCAERETH
+847 HICRRSAESETH

-871 ADQAEEEINNDE
+871 ADTAEDTVNDEE

>member
-1 MKVLQA
+1 
-7 KSKNEPL
+7 
-14 SRAKF
+14 
-19 PKNGANPFL
+19 
-28 SQATREFH
+28 
-36 HHFIL
+36 
-41 PHSGKMEG
+41 
-49 TVMQEEK
+49 MQEEK
-56 IGAYTMRKTSE
+56 MSAFHMRKTKE
-67 KNETGENIWLT
+67 KKEIDTNIWLS
-78 RLQRLLCE
+78 RLQRLFVE
-86 LLWGCAGWVFGQA
+86 ILWGCAGWIFGQA
-99 GLLFDTYPLG
+99 GLVFDTYPLG
-109 VALLCA
+109 IALLCA
-115 SSGHTPAVLA
+115 SSGHTPAVLI
-125 GLLVTAVVNM
+125 GLIVTSAVNM
-135 ENAALY
+135 ENPALY
-141 VCVYLAAAILR
+141 ICAYLTAAILR

-157 VFDEPDARFEMPKT
+157 VFDAPDARFEMPKA
-171 LQRRLRERIEREAPL
+171 LRECLQERITAQAPP
-186 TDEEWQKREKKAAR
+186 DDKEETKRVKKAAR
-200 AAFWERIFGESILLR
+200 QAFLGRIFGESILLR
-215 MSATSLCALIL
+215 MSAAALCALVL
-226 ALHRVIAGGFR
+226 ALYRVIDGGFR
-237 YYDWFAAI
+237 FYDWFSAL
-245 FIILMATAATAI
+245 FIILMAVAATAV
-257 FALSLEKRSENKW
+257 FALSLEKRSESKW
-270 LIGISEAALLFSLVY
+270 LIGASEAALLFALVY
-285 ASRTVTFLSFP
+285 ASRTVVFLSFP
-296 LSPMAALFFTLYICS
+296 LAPMAALFFTLYICA
-311 NRSAMEGILTAGVAG
+311 NRSALQGILAAGVAG
-326 LAYEPI
+326 LAYDPI
-332 QAPALLLAALVAI
+332 QAPALLIAALVAL
-345 FLKQTKKESPTAT
+345 FLKQTKRESPTAT
-358 LLPVLAMLAWSAYVG
+358 LLPVLAMLTWSAYVG

-378 LPLVPA
+378 LYLVPA
-384 TLLAGVAFVVVQKTS
+384 TLLAGTAFVIVQKTA
-399 ILSTPSQKAEASGEE
+399 ILSPKKEGESETEEVFE
-414 STQSQQ
+414 SLQRQE
-420 FQQVESIRY
+420 VESIRY
-429 RDSSER
+429 RDSNER

-483 NICWGLEYTETL
+483 NICWGLEYTATL
-495 GAVNTLIAQLHTRG
+495 GAVNDLIAQLHTRG

-517 EQLSNRCTRI
+517 EQLANRCTRI

-549 RTEIVAMDYESAA
+549 RTEIFAMDYESAA

-573 GEYAVDTELG
+573 GEYMVDTELG
-583 KKIAEYLK
+583 KKIAEYLR
-591 DADVRAQSVTVFG
+591 DADVRAESVTVFG

-632 EMCGSELGFPAF
+632 EMCGSELDFPIF
-644 EVEGSVSTMTLTA
+644 EVEGNVSTMTLTA
-657 KRKIAVISAHNNVS
+657 KRKIAVLSAQNNLS

-739 RAHDS
+739 RAQDS
-744 TKECSSTVDLLELDL
+744 SKECSSTVDLLELDL

-772 PSFLVR
+772 PSFVVR

-791 IGILNTLDVQKTEF
+791 IGILNTLDVQKTDF

-824 DDGEWLTS
+824 DEGEWLTS
-832 YLTTATTQSPEEIVY
+832 YLTGASTQTPEEIVY
-847 HICRRCAERETH
+847 HICRRCAERETR

-871 ADQAEEEINNDE
+871 ADEAEEKSNREE

>member
-1 MKVLQA
+1 
-7 KSKNEPL
+7 
-14 SRAKF
+14 
-19 PKNGANPFL
+19 
-28 SQATREFH
+28 
-36 HHFIL
+36 
-41 PHSGKMEG
+41 
-49 TVMQEEK
+49 MQEEK
-56 IGAYTMRKTSE
+56 MGAYTMRKKKE
-67 KNETGENIWLT
+67 KKLKTPTGENVWLS
-78 RLQRLLCE
+78 RLQKALCE
-86 LLWGCAGWVFGQA
+86 ILWGCAGWIFGQA
-99 GLLFDTYPLG
+99 ALVFDTYPLG
-109 VALLCA
+109 LALLCA
-115 SSGHTPAVLA
+115 SSGHTPAVLV
-125 GLLVTAVVNM
+125 GLLVTSVVNM
-135 ENAALY
+135 EQAAPY
-141 VCVYLAAAILR
+141 VCAYLAAAILR

-157 VFDEPDARFEMPKT
+157 VFDAPDARFELPHL
-171 LQRRLRERIEREAPL
+171 LQKRLRERIEKEAPL
-186 TDEEWQKREKKAAR
+186 SDDEQRKRAKKATR
-200 AAFWERIFGESILLR
+200 EAFWERIFGESILLR
-215 MSATSLCALIL
+215 MSAASLCALVI
-226 ALHRVIAGGFR
+226 ALCRVISGGFR
-237 YYDWFAAI
+237 YYDWFAAL
-245 FIILMATAATAI
+245 FMILMATAATAL
-257 FALSLEKRSENKW
+257 FALSLERRSEVKW
-270 LIGISEAALLFSLVY
+270 LIGISEAALLFTLVY
-285 ASRTVTFLSFP
+285 ASRTVTLLSFP
-296 LSPMAALFFTLYICS
+296 LAPMAALFFTLYVCA
-311 NRSAMEGILTAGVAG
+311 NRTAMAGILAAGVAG
-326 LAYEPI
+326 LAYDPI
-332 QAPALLLAALVAI
+332 QAPALLLAALVAL
-345 FLKQTKKESPTAT
+345 FLKQTKKESPTAI
-358 LLPVLAMLAWSAYVG
+358 LLPVTAMLAWSAYVK

-378 LPLVPA
+378 LPLIPA
-384 TLLAGVAFVVVQKTS
+384 TLLAATAFVLIQKTS
-399 ILSTPSQKAEASGEE
+399 FFSTSAAKEEQGEE
-414 STQSQQ
+414 EQALQQ
-420 FQQVESIRY
+420 RQMESLRY
-429 RDSSER
+429 RDSNER

-483 NICWGLEYTETL
+483 NICWGLEYTATL
-495 GAVNTLIAQLHTRG
+495 GAVNDLIAQLHTRG
-509 RVSDEHVD
+509 RVFGEHVD
-517 EQLSNRCTRI
+517 EQLAGRCTRI

-534 NADCARLTGEMLRNN
+534 NTDCARLTGEMLRNN

-573 GEYAVDTELG
+573 NEYLVDSELG
-583 KKIAEYLK
+583 KKITEYLK
-591 DADVRAQSVTVFG
+591 DADVRAESVTVFG

-617 DEAKVTFETMRSDLG
+617 DEAKVTFETMRSDLS
-632 EMCGSELGFPAF
+632 EMCGSELAFPTF
-644 EVEGSVSTMTLTA
+644 EVEGSVSTMTLSA
-657 KRKIAVISAHNNVS
+657 KRKIAVVSAQNNVS

-744 TKECSSTVDLLELDL
+744 TKECSSTIDLLELDL

-772 PSFLVR
+772 PSFLIR

-819 ILQGD
+819 IASCEE
-824 DDGEWLTS
+824 DGEWLTS
-832 YLTTATTQSPEEIVY
+832 YLTGVSSQTPEQIVY
-847 HICRRCAERETH
+847 HICRRCAERETR

-871 ADQAEEEINNDE
+871 AEEAEKEMQTEA